1 MSRTDDDI
9 FATLVQEEA
18 GGPEPP
24 PDLAPEDLLSVLLF
38 WGLAG
43 IVFLQFF
50 SRYVL
55 NDSIAW
61 TEEIARYLLMA
72 LAFSGSA
79 MAARRGSHIAVEFLP
94 NMLPAAA
101 RRWMFLL
108 AGLLAVAFYAIA
120 VLLCWQVAEIMETQP
135 MVVIDWPLSWVYWAI
150 LAGLVMTTLRAVQA
164 TWRRFRIGEPDR
176 AADPSLGT
184 LKL

>member
-1 MSRTDDDI
+1 
-9 FATLVQEEA
+9 
-18 GGPEPP
+18 
-24 PDLAPEDLLSVLLF
+24 
-38 WGLAG
+38 
-43 IVFLQFF
+43 
-50 SRYVL
+50 
-55 NDSIAW
+55 
-61 TEEIARYLLMA
+61 
-72 LAFSGSA
+72 
-79 MAARRGSHIAVEFLP
+79 IAVEFLP